1 MNYSDTNTSVKNIA
15 KNMLLAAFGL
25 FLFGFGVYLTIQA
38 NIGVA
43 PWDAFNLGLSGT
55 FGIKY
60 GTASITVSF
69 IILLIDI
76 FLKEKIGIG
85 MFLDAVIVGKT
96 VDLFNFLN
104 PVPLQQKLLPSLLVI
119 FAGMVIMGFSQ
130 FLYMKAALGCGPRDT
145 MLVGLS
151 RKMPKIPIGAI
162 SIGILAVVTAIGW
175 LLGGKIGAGTVICAF
190 LEGPIMQ
197 FIFELLHF
205 DATKVRHQNVIESF
219 RVIFGK

>member
-15 KNMLLAAFGL
+15 KNVLLAAFGL

-69 IILLIDI
+69 IILIIDI

-96 VDLFNFLN
+96 VDLFNYLN
-104 PVPLQQKLLPSLLVI
+104 PVPMQQKLLPSLLVI

-162 SIGILAVVTAIGW
+162 SICILAVVTAIGW
-175 LLGGKIGAGTVICAF
+175 LLGGKIGVGTVICAF

-197 FIFELLHF
+197 AVFELLHF
-205 DATKVRHQNVIESF
+205 DATKVRHQNVFESF
-219 RVIFGK
+219 RIIFGK